1 MNSGVIRI
9 VAIPV
14 LSATLCCMVVADK
27 PRLSR
32 ASVAAME
39 QNLDKSLAT
48 LAPEDPISVIGLTQ
62 GAYITGYGVIFMS
75 EVNLAP
81 AAGITPFHQAIT
93 KDEVTRIHQKN
104 VDRLPKLKQ
113 VMQAALLSSSAY
125 LDGLGSDDQI
135 AVAISLFHFNWE
147 NVSGLPSQIVMHGP
161 KKTLLAVQS
170 GRAERSI
177 LSSTVIVE
185 EF

>member
-1 MNSGVIRI
+1 M
-9 VAIPV
+9 
-14 LSATLCCMVVADK
+14 ATADK

-39 QNLDKSLAT
+39 QNLDKKLAT
-48 LAPEDPISVIGLTQ
+48 LLPEDPITLIGLTQ
-62 GAYITGYGVIFMS
+62 GAYITGYGVVFMG

-81 AAGITPFHQAIT
+81 SAGITPFHQSIT
-93 KDEVTRIHQKN
+93 KEEVTRIRQKN
-104 VDRLPKLKQ
+104 IDRLPKLRQ
-113 VMQAALLSSSAY
+113 VMQDALLSSSAF

-147 NVSGLPSQIVMHGP
+147 NVTGVPSQIVMHGP

-170 GRAERSI
+170 GRAERST
-177 LSSTVIVE
+177 LASAVAVE